1 MNGRSERR
9 MTALYF
15 RNKDSDEWQKL
26 GNGKIEEFDE
36 ISEENDVV
44 DERIT
49 RFFINRNE
57 TMTFTI
63 KQPRIID
70 TTAREVE
77 VKEDEEN

>member
-1 MNGRSERR
+1 
-9 MTALYF
+9 MTALYY
-15 RNKDSDEWQKL
+15 RDKNSGEYKKL

-36 ISEENDVV
+36 ISEDNDVV

-70 TTAREVE
+70 TTAREMDVE
-77 VKEDEEN
+77 EDEENG

>member
-1 MNGRSERR
+1 

-15 RNKDSDEWQKL
+15 RNKDSDECQKL
-26 GNGKIEEFDE
+26 GDGKIEEFDE